1 MPHEIKSVC
10 ISAGNPQVLNLQ
22 FQHTFATK
30 IECLT
35 NCLPLIFPLDHLTSA
50 LLPSKQHFHKHLY
63 EFHVLGDLKE
73 GPKGGTVA
81 EWYYMSPLTNP
92 MWDICVHWRDQLQTT
107 YKLPLSQELQAVHV
121 WSGSNWRICIPLSN
135 LRRLRTLLGRFWS
148 GVFNLLSHGLSYMAT
163 RTATARLL
171 VKWWETK
178 GNFHI
183 RNIIIIYTYCCEIM
197 NEGILFRVEG
207 GRGGIH

>member
-1 MPHEIKSVC
+1 MPHEIKSDS

-81 EWYYMSPLTNP
+81 EWYYMSLLTNP
-92 MWDICVHWRDQLQTT
+92 M
-107 YKLPLSQELQAVHV
+107 
-121 WSGSNWRICIPLSN
+121 
-135 LRRLRTLLGRFWS
+135 
-148 GVFNLLSHGLSYMAT
+148 
-163 RTATARLL
+163 
-171 VKWWETK
+171 
-178 GNFHI
+178 
-183 RNIIIIYTYCCEIM
+183 
-197 NEGILFRVEG
+197 
-207 GRGGIH
+207 